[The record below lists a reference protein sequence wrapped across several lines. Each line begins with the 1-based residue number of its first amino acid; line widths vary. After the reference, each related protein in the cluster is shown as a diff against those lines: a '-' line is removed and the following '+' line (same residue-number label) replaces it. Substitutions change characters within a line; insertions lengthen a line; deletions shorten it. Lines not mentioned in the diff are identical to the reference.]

1 MGYKV
6 IIVLSGPALL
16 FFVLPW
22 DSYSKEVEQLQ
33 DFLLEFL
40 IPGFW
45 SVHRWRATFHI
56 PSPSSFLPN
65 SLMIKTKT
73 VKFLL
78 CVASLCLS
86 CLFGFSFLR
95 DTPIPGRLLINHL
108 NLHIRNNFCSII
120 NGTTILS
127 RIPYW

>member
-1 MGYKV
+1 MGCKV
-6 IIVLSGPALL
+6 IIVLLGPALL
-16 FFVLPW
+16 FFMLPW
-22 DSYSKEVEQLQ
+22 DSYSKGVEQLQ

-45 SVHRWRATFHI
+45 SVHRWRAAFHI

-78 CVASLCLS
+78 CLASL
-86 CLFGFSFLR
+86 CLFGFSFLS
-95 DTPIPGRLLINHL
+95 DTPIPRRLLINHL
-108 NLHIRNNFCSII
+108 NLHIRNNFCRTI
-120 NGTTILS
+120 NRTTILS
-127 RIPYW
+127 RIPYWQ